1 MTDDE
6 KSKHLCHRAG
16 FGSSFL
22 AEKKQMKNFFVKGG
36 DVPIDVIAKPEPS
49 KTAMGKMQF
58 KEVFQK
64 SRANLVK
71 LNLSWMERLRNT
83 NDPLREKMVL
93 FWHNHFSCRTL
104 IPYLAQQQNNIL
116 RKYALGSFADMLR
129 EVSKDPAMLQ
139 FLNNQQNRKGHPN
152 ENFAREVME
161 LFTLGRGHYS
171 ENDIKE
177 AARAFTGWG
186 FNVKGEFQ
194 FREKQHDFEQKTFR
208 GQTKNFEGD
217 DILNAILEDKQ
228 TAKFLTRRIV
238 NYLVAQE
245 FSSDDIIDDLAGPF
259 YKSGYDIGKLVS
271 NILSSDLFYNSD
283 FVGNRVKSPVDLM
296 IGVQYHTAS
305 QFADP
310 QSLIFF
316 QRALGQ
322 LLFFPPNVGGWP
334 KGKQWIDSSSLTFR
348 MAMPQLIFHNQE
360 TEFQAKED
368 GDVNSLREKKT
379 KRDFSLNVDW
389 KNLAGHFK
397 GSPEN
402 VVQRSEDYLLSRPTS
417 EENRKVILKLTAG
430 AKDDSDL
437 VKRIFT
443 GIMSLP
449 EYQLC

>member
-1 MTDDE
+1 
-6 KSKHLCHRAG
+6 
-16 FGSSFL
+16 
-22 AEKKQMKNFFVKGG
+22 
-36 DVPIDVIAKPEPS
+36 
-49 KTAMGKMQF
+49 MGKVQF
-58 KEVFQK
+58 KDVFQK
-64 SRANLVK
+64 SRGDLMK

-116 RKYALGSFADMLR
+116 RKHALGSFADMLM
-129 EVSKDPAMLQ
+129 EISKDPAMLQ

-161 LFTLGRGHYS
+161 LFTLGRGNYT

-186 FNVKGEFQ
+186 FNIKGEFQ
-194 FREKQHDFEQKTFR
+194 FREKQHDFNQKAFR
-208 GQTKNFEGD
+208 GQTKNFTGE
-217 DILNAILEDKQ
+217 DILGSILEDKQ
-228 TAKFLTRRIV
+228 TAKFLTKKIV

-245 FSSDDIIDDLAGPF
+245 FSPENALDDFASSF
-259 YKSGYDIGKLVS
+259 YKSGYDIGKLVRD
-271 NILSSDLFYNSD
+271 ILSSDLFYKND
-283 FVGNRVKSPVDLM
+283 FVGNRIKSPVDLVV
-296 IGVQYHTAS
+296 GVQYHTAS
-305 QFADP
+305 QFTDP

-348 MAMPQLIFHNQE
+348 MAMPQLVFHKQE

-368 GDVNSLREKKT
+368 GDVNSLREKKS

-389 KNLAGHFK
+389 KNLASHFK
-397 GSPEN
+397 GSTEN
-402 VVQRSEDYLLSRPTS
+402 VLQQTESYLLSRPTS
-417 EENRKVILKLTAG
+417 EENRKVILNLTAG
-430 AKDDSDL
+430 AKDEADL
-437 VKRIFT
+437 VKKVFT

>member
-1 MTDDE
+1 MTDHD
-6 KSKHLCHRAG
+6 KSRHLCNRAS
-16 FGSSFL
+16 FGCSFFDQ
-22 AEKKQMKNFFVKGG
+22 KKQAKNFFVKNG
-36 DVPIDVIAKPEPS
+36 DTPIDVIAKPEPPENP
-49 KTAMGKMQF
+49 MGKVQF
-58 KEVFQK
+58 KDVFQK
-64 SRANLVK
+64 SRENLMK

-93 FWHNHFSCRTL
+93 FWHNHFSCRTM

-116 RKYALGSFADMLR
+116 RKYALGSFADLLM

-161 LFTLGRGHYS
+161 LFTLGRGNYT

-194 FREKQHDFEQKTFR
+194 FREKQHDFDQKTFR
-208 GQTKNFEGD
+208 GQAKNFTGE
-217 DILNAILEDKQ
+217 DILDAILHDKQ
-228 TAKFLTRRIV
+228 TAKFLTKKIV
-238 NYLVAQE
+238 NYFVGQD
-245 FSSDDIIDDLAGPF
+245 FSSDDVINDFAMSF
-259 YKSGYDIGKLVS
+259 YKSGYDIGKLVKE
-271 NILSSDLFYNSD
+271 ILSSGFFYEND
-283 FVGNRVKSPVDLM
+283 FVGNRIKSPVDL
-296 IGVQYHTAS
+296 IVGVQYHTAS

-310 QSLIFF
+310 QALIFF

-348 MAMPQLIFHNQE
+348 MAMPQLIFHKLE

-368 GDVNSLREKKT
+368 GDVNSLREMKP

-389 KNLAGHFK
+389 KNLADHFK
-397 GSPEN
+397 GSSETVLQQAEN
-402 VVQRSEDYLLSRPTS
+402 YLLSRPTS
-417 EENRKVILKLTAG
+417 EDNKKIILKFTAG
-430 AKDDSDL
+430 AKDEADL
-437 VKRIFT
+437 VKKVFT